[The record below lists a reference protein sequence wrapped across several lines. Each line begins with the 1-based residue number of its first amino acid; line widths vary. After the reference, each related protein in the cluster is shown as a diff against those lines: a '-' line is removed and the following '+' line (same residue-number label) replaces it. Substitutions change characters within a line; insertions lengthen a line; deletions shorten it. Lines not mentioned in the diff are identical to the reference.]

1 MIERTLTRREVHLR
15 TRQRRRFFLAFASV
29 AVVGAITFISSPA
42 EAQPAAPTCPDVTAT
57 SLGSSGPSMLVEGL
71 PCP

>member
-42 EAQPAAPTCPDVTAT
+42 EAQPIAPTCHDLTAP
-57 SLGSSGPSMLVEGL
+57 SPGSSGTSILIEGL